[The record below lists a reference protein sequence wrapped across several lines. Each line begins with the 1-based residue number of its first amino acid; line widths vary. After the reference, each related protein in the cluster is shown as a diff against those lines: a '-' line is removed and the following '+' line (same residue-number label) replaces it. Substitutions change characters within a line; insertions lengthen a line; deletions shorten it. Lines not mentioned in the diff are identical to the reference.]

1 MDNDELQILCGQ
13 LRDEIIHLRE
23 AHNGLVNCHNRLCE
37 EVDELREEN
46 AGLKRRL
53 SWAFGV
59 SNKKPQKTEHE
70 EAA

>member
-1 MDNDELQILCGQ
+1 MDNDELQILCEQ
-13 LRDEIIHLRE
+13 IRNELASLVNN
-23 AHNGLVNCHNRLCE
+23 HNGLVDCHNRLCE
-37 EVDELREEN
+37 EVNELREEN

-59 SNKKPQKTEHE
+59 SNKKPQKAEHE